1 MIDAYLVSSTD
12 GAACGDAG
20 ATAGHGLAK
29 WLGLA
34 ATPTFVVMALL
45 TGVLGR
51 GPMDGLCAAEHGS
64 PLAGMVLMY
73 LLMGAFHSS
82 PWLKLMS
89 ARRRASA
96 GHDRAVAGDA

>member
-1 MIDAYLVSSTD
+1 MIDAHPASSTD

-20 ATAGHGLAK
+20 ATAGHGLAE

-34 ATPTFVVMALL
+34 ATPTLVVMALL
-45 TGVLGR
+45 TGMLGG
-51 GPMDGLCAAEHGS
+51 GPMDDLCTAEHGS
-64 PLAGMVLMY
+64 PLNGMVPMY

-96 GHDRAVAGDA
+96 GHDRAVAGGA